1 VEIKIKKEE
10 IKMEIAESMRGTAE
24 NIIASYNAR
33 VRALG
38 DLVADTQSTLKGFA
52 SDRKKM
58 AKEQAE
64 NLAGFKNGV
73 SESVGEMLKEFQE
86 SHSQMGK
93 EQTKNLMHFITDLTN
108 DVSSMVSGFQK
119 DRGKMSKELKSR
131 LAKEVK
137 EIETYIGKK
146 LKEFDEVHTEMSEQQ
161 KKDLAKFIGG
171 MKSEVKRLLTDFQ
184 DEMADY
190 RKDINSAS
198 HIWGGMASTL
208 ARAKK
213 RGGPVGMKVEAAEGT
228 MTVEEA
234 VEKKGKSKET
244 RGKVKGK
251 KKD

>member
-1 VEIKIKKEE
+1 
-10 IKMEIAESMRGTAE
+10 MEIVESMKGTAE
-24 NIIASYNAR
+24 NIITSHNAR

-38 DLVADTQSTLKGFA
+38 DLMADTHKTLKGFA

-64 NLAGFKNGV
+64 NLADFKNGL
-73 SESVGEMLKEFQE
+73 SESVGEMVKEFQE
-86 SHSQMGK
+86 SHMQMGK
-93 EQTKNLMHFITDLTN
+93 EQAKTLMHFITDLTN

-146 LKEFDEVHTEMSEQQ
+146 LKEFDEAHAEMSEQQ
-161 KKDLAKFIGG
+161 KKDLAKFVSG
-171 MKSEVKRLLTDFQ
+171 MTSEVKRLLTGFQ
-184 DEMADY
+184 HDMTGY

-198 HIWGGMASTL
+198 HSWKGMASTL
-208 ARAKK
+208 AKARK
-213 RGGPVGMKVEAAEGT
+213 GGPVMPRIEAGERVT
-228 MTVEEA
+228 TVEEA
-234 VEKKGKSKET
+234 VEKKGKKG

-251 KKD
+251 